1 MFSFSF
7 KNRIAFNYIVSG
19 SILIAIVFLFIYSI
33 VKFSVNKHVNEEIQ
47 EELYKHLDD
56 VSTDSN
62 DTYLI
67 QVDQWRAREH
77 NSISVNPVFVE
88 FYDNNKEII
97 DKSPNLK
104 SSNLKL
110 FPDSNNEFI
119 DTKLN
124 NIPVRQIQTAI
135 INNNQVVGY
144 LVVAMSL
151 EDFEIVQIL
160 KNILLVTFPIILIL
174 LFLIARFFAGRS
186 IKPVRTIIETS
197 NQITKDNLQT
207 RIPLPQNKDELYVL
221 SENINNL
228 LSRIEN
234 AIDREK
240 QFTSD
245 ASHEL
250 RTPLAVIKGTME
262 VLIRKPRNQQEYEE
276 KIQFCIS
283 EVDRLNHMV
292 DQLLLLARFE
302 NQKQNV
308 KQETIY
314 LNALVLDNLTRF
326 SEKSESKKLKIK
338 TEFTEDYYLVCDNYL
353 VSIIISNLISNAIKY
368 SNPNGEI
375 AIELGKK
382 NNEVTFSITDF
393 GVGIAKNDL
402 DKIFNSFYRS
412 DVSNHPE
419 IKGTGL
425 GLSIVKRLCDL
436 LKLEIAVESNLNQGT
451 KFVLNFPSSK
461 IKKLLSFSLFIFFTF
476 VL

>member
-1 MFSFSF
+1 MLSFSF

-19 SILIAIVFLFIYSI
+19 SVLIAIVFLFIYNI
-33 VKFSVNKHVNEEIQ
+33 VKYSVNKNVNEEIQ

-88 FYDNNKEII
+88 FYDNNKLLI

-326 SEKSESKKLKIK
+326 SEKSENKKLKIK
-338 TEFTEDYYLVCDNYL
+338 T
-353 VSIIISNLISNAIKY
+353 ISK
-368 SNPNGEI
+368 
-375 AIELGKK
+375 
-382 NNEVTFSITDF
+382 
-393 GVGIAKNDL
+393 
-402 DKIFNSFYRS
+402 
-412 DVSNHPE
+412 
-419 IKGTGL
+419 
-425 GLSIVKRLCDL
+425 
-436 LKLEIAVESNLNQGT
+436 
-451 KFVLNFPSSK
+451 SSK
-461 IKKLLSFSLFIFFTF
+461 DIATTK
-476 VL
+476 

>member
-19 SILIAIVFLFIYSI
+19 SILIAIVFLFIYNI
-33 VKFSVNKHVNEEIQ
+33 VKYSVNKHVNEEIQ
-47 EELYKHLDD
+47 EELLKHLDD

-77 NSISVNPVFVE
+77 NSISVNPVFVQ
-88 FYDNNKEII
+88 FYDNNKEVI

-104 SSNLKL
+104 NSNLKL
-110 FPDSNNEFI
+110 FNDSNNIFI

-124 NIPVRQIQTAI
+124 DIPLRQIQTAI
-135 INNNQVVGY
+135 INKGEVVGY

-151 EDFEIVQIL
+151 EDFEIVLIL
-160 KNILLVTFPIILIL
+160 KNILLITFPLILIL

-186 IKPVRTIIETS
+186 IKPVRTIIDTS
-197 NQITKDNLQT
+197 SQITKDNLQT

-221 SENINNL
+221 SKNINDL
-228 LSRIEN
+228 LNRIEN

-276 KIQFCIS
+276 KILFCIS

-314 LNALVLDNLTRF
+314 LNALILDNLTRF
-326 SEKSESKKLKIK
+326 SEKTENKKIK
-338 TEFTEDYYLVCDNYL
+338 IVADFTEDFYVQSDNYL
-353 VSIIISNLISNAIKY
+353 VSIIFSNLISNAIKY
-368 SNPNGEI
+368 SNDNGK
-375 AIELGKK
+375 IELKLEK
-382 NNEVTFSITDF
+382 TSTDLIF
-393 GVGIAKNDL
+393 TIADNGVGISEQDL
-402 DKIFNSFYRS
+402 NKIFNSFYRS
-412 DVSNHPE
+412 DVTNHPD

-436 LKLEIAVESNLNQGT
+436 LRIKISVESRINEKT
-451 KFVLNFPSSK
+451 KFILQFSSA
-461 IKKLLSFSLFIFFTF
+461 KLK
-476 VL
+476 

>member
-1 MFSFSF
+1 MLSFSF
-7 KNRIAFNYIVSG
+7 KNRIAFNYILSS
-19 SILIAIVFLFIYSI
+19 SILIAIVFFSIFFI
-33 VKFSVNKHVNEEIQ
+33 VKYTVNQHINEEIQ

-88 FYDNNKEII
+88 FYDNNKLLI

-110 FPDSNNEFI
+110 FSESNNEFI

-160 KNILLVTFPIILIL
+160 KNILLITFPLILIL
-174 LFLIARFFAGRS
+174 LYLIARFLAGRS
-186 IKPVRTIIETS
+186 IKPVSTIIDTS
-197 NQITKDNLQT
+197 SQITKDNLKS
-207 RIPLPQNKDELYVL
+207 RIPLPINKDELFVL
-221 SENINNL
+221 SQNINNL
-228 LSRIEN
+228 LDRVEN
-234 AIDREK
+234 AIEREK

-262 VLIRKPRNQQEYEE
+262 VLIRKPRNQHEYEE
-276 KIQFCIS
+276 KINFCIS

-302 NQKQNV
+302 NQKQNI
-308 KQETIY
+308 KNETIF
-314 LNALVLDNLTRF
+314 LNAIILDNLTRF
-326 SEKSESKKLKIK
+326 SEKIESKKVKV
-338 TEFTEDYYLVCDNYL
+338 FTSFSDDFYIQSDNYL
-353 VSIIISNLISNAIKY
+353 VSIIISNLLSNAIKY
-368 SNPNGEI
+368 SNSNGKI
-375 AIELGKK
+375 RIELSQ
-382 NNEVTFSITDF
+382 NEHHITFSISDN
-393 GVGIAKNDL
+393 GIGIAPDDMN
-402 DKIFNSFYRS
+402 KIFNSFYRS
-412 DVSNHPE
+412 DVSNHAE

-436 LKLEIAVESNLNQGT
+436 LKLEITVDSKLNEGT
-451 KFVLNFPSSK
+451 TFR
-461 IKKLLSFSLFIFFTF
+461 LSFSLAK
-476 VL
+476 LK

>member
-7 KNRIAFNYIVSG
+7 KNRIAFNYLVSG
-19 SILIAIVFLFIYSI
+19 SILIAIVFLFIYNI
-33 VKFSVNKHVNEEIQ
+33 VKYSVNKHVNEEIQ

-56 VSTDSN
+56 VTTDSS

-88 FYDNNKEII
+88 FYDNNKEVI

-104 SSNLKL
+104 ISDLKL
-110 FPDSNNEFI
+110 FAESNNEFI

-124 NIPVRQIQTAI
+124 AIPIRQIQTAI
-135 INNNQVVGY
+135 INKQEVVGY

-151 EDFEIVQIL
+151 EDFEIILIL
-160 KNILLVTFPIILIL
+160 KNILLITFPLILIV

-197 NQITKDNLQT
+197 SQITKDNLQT
-207 RIPLPQNKDELYVL
+207 RIPLPQNKDELYIL

-276 KIQFCIS
+276 KIIFCIS

-308 KQETIY
+308 KQESIY
-314 LNALVLDNLTRF
+314 LNALILDNLTRF
-326 SEKSESKKLKIK
+326 SEKSEIKKLKIK
-338 TEFTEDYYLVCDNYL
+338 TNFSDDYYLLSDNYL

-375 AIELGKK
+375 DIQLEKT
-382 NNEVTFSITDF
+382 NEEVIFSISDY
-393 GVGIAKNDL
+393 GIGIAENDL
-402 DKIFNSFYRS
+402 NKIFNSFYRS

-436 LKLEIAVESNLNQGT
+436 LKIKILVESKINEKT
-451 KFVLNFPSSK
+451 KFVLSFPLA
-461 IKKLLSFSLFIFFTF
+461 KLK
-476 VL
+476 

>member
-1 MFSFSF
+1 MLSFSF
-7 KNRIAFNYIVSG
+7 KNRIAFNYILSS
-19 SILIAIVFLFIYSI
+19 SILIAIVFLSIFTI
-33 VKFSVNKHVNEEIQ
+33 VKYSVNQHINEEIQ

-88 FYDNNKEII
+88 FYDNNKQLI

-104 SSNLKL
+104 NSNVELLENSK
-110 FPDSNNEFI
+110 NNKFS

-124 NIPVRQIQTAI
+124 GIPIRQIQTPI
-135 INNNQVVGY
+135 INKEKVVGY

-160 KNILLVTFPIILIL
+160 KNIFLISYPLILIL
-174 LFLIARFFAGRS
+174 LFLIARFFAGKS
-186 IKPVRTIIETS
+186 IKPVSTIIDTS
-197 NQITKDNLQT
+197 SQITKDNLKT
-207 RIPLPQNKDELYVL
+207 RIPLPVNKDELYVL
-221 SENINNL
+221 SQNINNL
-228 LSRIEN
+228 LDRVEN
-234 AIDREK
+234 AIEREK

-250 RTPLAVIKGTME
+250 RTPLAVMKGTME
-262 VLIRKPRNQQEYEE
+262 VLIRKPRDQKEYEE
-276 KIQFCIS
+276 KINFCIT

-302 NQKQNV
+302 NQKQNI
-308 KQETIY
+308 KNETIY
-314 LNALVLDNLTRF
+314 LNAIILDNLTRF
-326 SEKSESKKLKIK
+326 SSKIENKKLKVN
-338 TEFTEDYYLVCDNYL
+338 TEFSEDFYIQSDNYL
-353 VSIIISNLISNAIKY
+353 VSIVISNLISNAIKY
-368 SNPNGEI
+368 SNKNGEI
-375 AIELGKK
+375 NINLV
-382 NNEVTFSITDF
+382 NNNNQISFSIADK
-393 GVGIAKNDL
+393 GIGISPVDI

-412 DVSNHPE
+412 DVTNHAE

-436 LKLEIAVESNLNQGT
+436 LKLEIAVESKLNHGT
-451 KFVLNFPSSK
+451 TF
-461 IKKLLSFSLFIFFTF
+461 ILSFPLAK
-476 VL
+476 LK

>member
-1 MFSFSF
+1 MLSFSF
-7 KNRIAFNYIVSG
+7 KNRIAFNYILSS
-19 SILIAIVFLFIYSI
+19 SILIAIVFLSIFTI
-33 VKFSVNKHVNEEIQ
+33 VKYSVNQHINEEIQ

-88 FYDNNKEII
+88 FYDNNKQLI

-104 SSNLKL
+104 NSNVELLENSK
-110 FPDSNNEFI
+110 NNKFS

-124 NIPVRQIQTAI
+124 GIPIRQIQTPI
-135 INNNQVVGY
+135 INKEKVVGY

-160 KNILLVTFPIILIL
+160 KNILLISYPLILIL
-174 LFLIARFFAGRS
+174 LFLNARFFAGKS
-186 IKPVRTIIETS
+186 IKPVSTIIDTS
-197 NQITKDNLQT
+197 SQITKDNLKT
-207 RIPLPQNKDELYVL
+207 RIPLPVNKDELYVL
-221 SENINNL
+221 SQNINNL
-228 LSRIEN
+228 LDRVEN
-234 AIDREK
+234 AIEREK

-250 RTPLAVIKGTME
+250 RTPLAVMKGTME
-262 VLIRKPRNQQEYEE
+262 VLIRKPRDQKEYEE
-276 KIQFCIS
+276 KINFCIT

-302 NQKQNV
+302 NQKQNI
-308 KQETIY
+308 KNETIY
-314 LNALVLDNLTRF
+314 LNAIILDNLTRF
-326 SEKSESKKLKIK
+326 SSKIENKKLKVN
-338 TEFTEDYYLVCDNYL
+338 TEFSEDFYIQSDNYL
-353 VSIIISNLISNAIKY
+353 VSIIFSNLISNAIKY
-368 SNPNGEI
+368 SYDNGEI
-375 AIELGKK
+375 VLQLEKTSTEIIFTVSD
-382 NNEVTFSITDF
+382 N
-393 GVGIAKNDL
+393 GIGISEQDL
-402 DKIFNSFYRS
+402 NKIFNSFYRS

-436 LKLEIAVESNLNQGT
+436 LKIKISVESKINEKT
-451 KFVLNFPSSK
+451 KFTL
-461 IKKLLSFSLFIFFTF
+461 IFSLAK
-476 VL
+476 LK

>member
-1 MFSFSF
+1 MSS
-7 KNRIAFNYIVSG
+7 
-19 SILIAIVFLFIYSI
+19 SILIAIVFLSIFTI
-33 VKFSVNKHVNEEIQ
+33 VKYSVNQHINEEIQ

-88 FYDNNKEII
+88 FYDTNKQLI

-104 SSNLKL
+104 NSNIQLL
-110 FPDSNNEFI
+110 AANQNNKFT

-124 NIPVRQIQTAI
+124 GIPIRQIQTGI
-135 INNNQVVGY
+135 INKDQVVGY

-160 KNILLVTFPIILIL
+160 KNILLISYPLILIL
-174 LFLIARFFAGRS
+174 LFLIARFLAGRS
-186 IKPVRTIIETS
+186 IKPVSTIIDTS
-197 NQITKDNLQT
+197 SQITKDNLKS
-207 RIPLPQNKDELYVL
+207 RIPLPINKDELFVL
-221 SENINNL
+221 SQNINNL
-228 LSRIEN
+228 LDRVEN
-234 AIDREK
+234 AIEREK

-262 VLIRKPRNQQEYEE
+262 VLIRKPRNQHEYEE
-276 KIQFCIS
+276 KINFCIS
-283 EVDRLNHMV
+283 EVNRLNHMV

-302 NQKQNV
+302 NQKQNI
-308 KQETIY
+308 KNETIY
-314 LNALVLDNLTRF
+314 LNAIILDNLTRF
-326 SEKSESKKLKIK
+326 SEKIESKKIKII
-338 TEFTEDYYLVCDNYL
+338 TSFSDDYYIQSDNYL
-353 VSIIISNLISNAIKY
+353 VSIIISNLLSNAIKY
-368 SNPNGEI
+368 SDSTGEI
-375 AIELGKK
+375 RIKLSQ
-382 NNEVTFSITDF
+382 NEHHITFSISDN
-393 GVGIAKNDL
+393 GIGIAPDDM

-412 DVSNHPE
+412 DVINHAQ

-436 LKLEIAVESNLNQGT
+436 LKFEISVDS
-451 KFVLNFPSSK
+451 KLNFGTTFS
-461 IKKLLSFSLFIFFTF
+461 LSFSLAK
-476 VL
+476 LK

>member
-19 SILIAIVFLFIYSI
+19 SILIAIVFLFIYNI
-33 VKFSVNKHVNEEIQ
+33 VKYSVNKHVNEEIQ
-47 EELYKHLDD
+47 EELFKHLDD

-77 NSISVNPVFVE
+77 NSIRVNPVFVQ
-88 FYDNNKEII
+88 FYDNNKEVI

-104 SSNLKL
+104 DSNLKL
-110 FPDSNNEFI
+110 FNDSNNIFI

-124 NIPVRQIQTAI
+124 DIPLRQIQTAI
-135 INNNQVVGY
+135 INKGEVVGY

-151 EDFEIVQIL
+151 EDFEIVLIL
-160 KNILLVTFPIILIL
+160 KNILLITFPLILIL
-174 LFLIARFFAGRS
+174 LFLIARFFAGRN
-186 IKPVRTIIETS
+186 IKPVRTIIDTS
-197 NQITKDNLQT
+197 SQITKDNLQT

-221 SENINNL
+221 SQNINNL
-228 LSRIEN
+228 LNRIES

-276 KIQFCIS
+276 KILFCIS

-314 LNALVLDNLTRF
+314 LNALILDNLTRF
-326 SEKSESKKLKIK
+326 SEKTENKKIK
-338 TEFTEDYYLVCDNYL
+338 IVTDFTEDFYVQSDNYL
-353 VSIIISNLISNAIKY
+353 VSIIFSNLISNAIKY
-368 SNPNGEI
+368 SNDNGK
-375 AIELGKK
+375 IELKLEK
-382 NNEVTFSITDF
+382 TSTDIIF
-393 GVGIAKNDL
+393 TIADNGVGISEQDL
-402 DKIFNSFYRS
+402 NKIFNSFYRS
-412 DVSNHPE
+412 DVTNHPD

-436 LKLEIAVESNLNQGT
+436 LRIKISVESRINEKT
-451 KFVLNFPSSK
+451 KFILQFPSA
-461 IKKLLSFSLFIFFTF
+461 KLK
-476 VL
+476 

>member
-19 SILIAIVFLFIYSI
+19 SILIAIVFLFIYNI
-33 VKFSVNKHVNEEIQ
+33 VKYSVNKHVNEEIQ
-47 EELYKHLDD
+47 EELLKHLDD

-62 DTYLI
+62 ETYLI

-77 NSISVNPVFVE
+77 NSISVNPVFVQ
-88 FYDNNKEII
+88 FYDNNKEVI

-104 SSNLKL
+104 NSNLKL
-110 FPDSNNEFI
+110 FNDSNNIFI

-124 NIPVRQIQTAI
+124 DIPLRQIQTAI
-135 INNNQVVGY
+135 INKGEVVGY

-151 EDFEIVQIL
+151 EDFEIVLIL
-160 KNILLVTFPIILIL
+160 KNILLITFPLILIL

-186 IKPVRTIIETS
+186 IKPVRTIIDTS
-197 NQITKDNLQT
+197 SQITKDNLQT
-207 RIPLPQNKDELYVL
+207 RIPLPKNKDELYVL

-228 LSRIEN
+228 LNRIES

-314 LNALVLDNLTRF
+314 LNALILDNLTRF
-326 SEKSESKKLKIK
+326 SEKTENKKIK
-338 TEFTEDYYLVCDNYL
+338 IIADFTEDFYVQSDNYL
-353 VSIIISNLISNAIKY
+353 VSIIFSNLISNAIKY
-368 SNPNGEI
+368 SNDNGK
-375 AIELGKK
+375 IELKLEK
-382 NNEVTFSITDF
+382 TLTDIIF
-393 GVGIAKNDL
+393 TIADNGVGISEQDL
-402 DKIFNSFYRS
+402 NKIFNSFYRS
-412 DVSNHPE
+412 DVTNHPD

-436 LKLEIAVESNLNQGT
+436 LKIKISVESKINEKT
-451 KFVLNFPSSK
+451 KFTL
-461 IKKLLSFSLFIFFTF
+461 IFSLAK
-476 VL
+476 LK

>member
-19 SILIAIVFLFIYSI
+19 SILIAIVFLFIYNI
-33 VKFSVNKHVNEEIQ
+33 VKYSVNKHVNEEIQ
-47 EELYKHLDD
+47 EELFKHLDD

-77 NSISVNPVFVE
+77 NSISVNPVFVQ
-88 FYDNNKEII
+88 FYDNNKEVI

-104 SSNLKL
+104 NSNLKL
-110 FPDSNNEFI
+110 FNNSNNIFI

-124 NIPVRQIQTAI
+124 DIPLRQIQTAI
-135 INNNQVVGY
+135 INKGEVVGY

-151 EDFEIVQIL
+151 EDFEIVLIL
-160 KNILLVTFPIILIL
+160 KNILLITFPLILIL

-186 IKPVRTIIETS
+186 IKPVRTIIDTS
-197 NQITKDNLQT
+197 SQITKDNLQT

-221 SENINNL
+221 SKNINDL
-228 LSRIEN
+228 LNRIEN

-314 LNALVLDNLTRF
+314 LNALILDNLTRF
-326 SEKSESKKLKIK
+326 SEKTENKKIK
-338 TEFTEDYYLVCDNYL
+338 IVADFTEDFYVQSDNYL
-353 VSIIISNLISNAIKY
+353 VSIIFSNLISNAIKY
-368 SNPNGEI
+368 SNDNGK
-375 AIELGKK
+375 IELKLEK
-382 NNEVTFSITDF
+382 TLTDIIF
-393 GVGIAKNDL
+393 TIADNGVGISEQDL
-402 DKIFNSFYRS
+402 NKIFNSFYRS
-412 DVSNHPE
+412 DVTNHPD

-436 LKLEIAVESNLNQGT
+436 LKIKISVESKINEKT
-451 KFVLNFPSSK
+451 KFTL
-461 IKKLLSFSLFIFFTF
+461 IFSLAK
-476 VL
+476 LK

>member
-19 SILIAIVFLFIYSI
+19 SILIAIVFLFIYNI
-33 VKFSVNKHVNEEIQ
+33 VKYSVNKHVNDEIQ
-47 EELYKHLDD
+47 EELLKHLDD

-77 NSISVNPVFVE
+77 NSISVNPVFVQ
-88 FYDNNKEII
+88 FYDNNKEVI

-104 SSNLKL
+104 NSNLKL
-110 FPDSNNEFI
+110 FNDSNNIFI

-124 NIPVRQIQTAI
+124 DIPLRQIQTAI
-135 INNNQVVGY
+135 INKGEVIGY

-151 EDFEIVQIL
+151 EDFEIVLIL
-160 KNILLVTFPIILIL
+160 KNILLITFPLILIL
-174 LFLIARFFAGRS
+174 LFLIARFFAGKS
-186 IKPVRTIIETS
+186 IKPVRTIIDTS
-197 NQITKDNLQT
+197 SQITKDNLQT
-207 RIPLPQNKDELYVL
+207 RIPLPKNKDELYVL

-228 LSRIEN
+228 LNRIES

-314 LNALVLDNLTRF
+314 LNALILDNLTRF
-326 SEKSESKKLKIK
+326 SEKTENKKIK
-338 TEFTEDYYLVCDNYL
+338 IVADFKEDFYVQSDNYL
-353 VSIIISNLISNAIKY
+353 ISIIFSNLISNAIKY
-368 SNPNGEI
+368 SNDNGK
-375 AIELGKK
+375 IELKLEK
-382 NNEVTFSITDF
+382 TSTDLIF
-393 GVGIAKNDL
+393 TIADNGVGISEQDL
-402 DKIFNSFYRS
+402 NKIFNSFYRS
-412 DVSNHPE
+412 DVTNHPD

-436 LKLEIAVESNLNQGT
+436 LKIKISVESKINEKT
-451 KFVLNFPSSK
+451 KFTL
-461 IKKLLSFSLFIFFTF
+461 IFSLAK
-476 VL
+476 LK

>member
-7 KNRIAFNYIVSG
+7 KNRIAFNYIVSS
-19 SILIAIVFLFIYSI
+19 SILIAIVFIFIFTI
-33 VKFSVNKHVNEEIQ
+33 VKYSVNQHVNEEIQ

-77 NSISVNPVFVE
+77 NSFSVNPVFVE
-88 FYDNNKEII
+88 FYDTNKLLI

-104 SSNLKL
+104 NSNINLLDNSKN
-110 FPDSNNEFI
+110 DKFI

-124 NIPVRQIQTAI
+124 GIPIRQIQTPI
-135 INNNQVVGY
+135 VNKNKIVGY

-151 EDFEIVQIL
+151 EDLEIVQIL
-160 KNILLVTFPIILIL
+160 KNILLITYPLILIL
-174 LFLIARFFAGRS
+174 LYLFARFFAGRS
-186 IKPVRTIIETS
+186 IIPVSTIIETS
-197 NQITKDNLQT
+197 GKITKDNLKT
-207 RIPLPQNKDELYVL
+207 RIPLPNNKDELFAL
-221 SENINNL
+221 SQTINNL
-228 LSRIEN
+228 LDRVEN
-234 AIDREK
+234 AIEREK

-302 NQKQNV
+302 NQKQNI
-308 KQETIY
+308 KRESIY
-314 LNALVLDNLTRF
+314 LNALILDNLTRF
-326 SEKSESKKLKIK
+326 SEKIENKKLKVI
-338 TEFTEDYYLVCDNYL
+338 TSFDEDYYIESDNYL
-353 VSIIISNLISNAIKY
+353 VSIIVSNLISNAIKY
-368 SNPNGEI
+368 SNNETEINIKLLNENGNI
-375 AIELGKK
+375 
-382 NNEVTFSITDF
+382 VFSISDN
-393 GVGIAKNDL
+393 GIGIVPEDIE
-402 DKIFNSFYRS
+402 KIFTSFYRS
-412 DVSNHPE
+412 NVANHTQ

-436 LKLEIAVESNLNQGT
+436 LKIEITLTSEIDKGT
-451 KFVLNFPSSK
+451 
-461 IKKLLSFSLFIFFTF
+461 TF
-476 VL
+476 VIRFSDVNLK

>member
-19 SILIAIVFLFIYSI
+19 SILIAIVFLFIYNI
-33 VKFSVNKHVNEEIQ
+33 VKYSVNKHVNEEIQ
-47 EELYKHLDD
+47 EELLKHLDD

-77 NSISVNPVFVE
+77 NSISVNPVFVQ
-88 FYDNNKEII
+88 FYDNNKEVI

-104 SSNLKL
+104 NSNLKL
-110 FPDSNNEFI
+110 FNDSNNIFI

-124 NIPVRQIQTAI
+124 DIPLRQIQTAI
-135 INNNQVVGY
+135 INKGEVVGY

-151 EDFEIVQIL
+151 EDFEIVLIL
-160 KNILLVTFPIILIL
+160 KNILLITFPLILIL

-186 IKPVRTIIETS
+186 IKPVRTIIDTS
-197 NQITKDNLQT
+197 SQITKDNLQT
-207 RIPLPQNKDELYVL
+207 RIPLPKNKDELYVL

-228 LSRIEN
+228 LNRIES

-276 KIQFCIS
+276 KILFCIS

-314 LNALVLDNLTRF
+314 LNALILDNLTRF
-326 SEKSESKKLKIK
+326 SEKTENKKIK
-338 TEFTEDYYLVCDNYL
+338 IVADFTEDFYVQSDNYL
-353 VSIIISNLISNAIKY
+353 VSIIFSNLISNAIKY
-368 SNPNGEI
+368 SNDNGK
-375 AIELGKK
+375 IELKLEK
-382 NNEVTFSITDF
+382 TSTDLIF
-393 GVGIAKNDL
+393 TIADNGVGISEQDL
-402 DKIFNSFYRS
+402 NKIFNSFYRS
-412 DVSNHPE
+412 DVTNHPD

-436 LKLEIAVESNLNQGT
+436 LKIKISVESKINEKT
-451 KFVLNFPSSK
+451 KFTL
-461 IKKLLSFSLFIFFTF
+461 IFSLAK
-476 VL
+476 LK

>member
-1 MFSFSF
+1 MFSLSF

-19 SILIAIVFLFIYSI
+19 SFLIAIVFLFIYNI
-33 VKFSVNKHVNEEIQ
+33 VKYSVNKHVNEEIQ

-67 QVDQWRAREH
+67 HVDQWRAREH
-77 NSISVNPVFVE
+77 NSIRVNPVFVE

-104 SSNLKL
+104 NSDLVL
-110 FPDSNNEFI
+110 FSKNNTFI

-124 NIPVRQIQTAI
+124 LIPIRQIQTEI
-135 INNNQVVGY
+135 INNGKVVGY

-151 EDFEIVQIL
+151 EDFEIVLIL
-160 KNILLVTFPIILIL
+160 KNILLITFPLILIL

-186 IKPVRTIIETS
+186 IKPVRTIIDTS
-197 NQITKDNLQT
+197 SKITKDNLQT
-207 RIPLPQNKDELYVL
+207 RIPLPQNKDELYLL
-221 SENINNL
+221 SKNINNL
-228 LSRIEN
+228 LNRIES

-308 KQETIY
+308 KQESIY
-314 LNALVLDNLTRF
+314 LNALILDNLARF
-326 SEKSESKKLKIK
+326 SEKTESKKLKIRAN
-338 TEFTEDYYLVCDNYL
+338 FTEDYYILSDNYL
-353 VSIIISNLISNAIKY
+353 LSIIISNLISNAIKY
-368 SNPNGEI
+368 SNNNGEI
-375 AIELGKK
+375 SLELEK
-382 NNEVTFSITDF
+382 NQEEIIFSIIDN
-393 GVGIAKNDL
+393 GIGIAENDL

-412 DVSNHPE
+412 DVSSHPN

-436 LKLEIAVESNLNQGT
+436 LKIEIKVKSKLNETT
-451 KFVLNFPSSK
+451 KFILIFPLA
-461 IKKLLSFSLFIFFTF
+461 KLK
-476 VL
+476 

>member
-1 MFSFSF
+1 MLSFSF

-19 SILIAIVFLFIYSI
+19 AILIAIVFLFIYNI
-33 VKFSVNKHVNEEIQ
+33 VKYSVNKHVNEEIQ

-368 SNPNGEI
+368 SNTNGEI
-375 AIELGKK
+375 TIQLEKT
-382 NNEVTFSITDF
+382 NDEVIFSIADN
-393 GVGIAKNDL
+393 GVGIAENDL
-402 DKIFNSFYRS
+402 DKIFNSFFRS

-451 KFVLNFPSSK
+451 KFVLSFPLA
-461 IKKLLSFSLFIFFTF
+461 KLK
-476 VL
+476 

>member
-1 MFSFSF
+1 MLSFSF
-7 KNRIAFNYIVSG
+7 KNRIAFNYILSS
-19 SILIAIVFLFIYSI
+19 SILIAIVFFSIFFI
-33 VKFSVNKHVNEEIQ
+33 VKYTVNQHINEEIQ

-88 FYDNNKEII
+88 FYDTNKQLI

-104 SSNLKL
+104 NSNIQLL
-110 FPDSNNEFI
+110 ATNQNNKFT

-124 NIPVRQIQTAI
+124 GIPIRQIQTGI
-135 INNNQVVGY
+135 INKDQVVGY

-160 KNILLVTFPIILIL
+160 KNILLISYPLILIL
-174 LFLIARFFAGRS
+174 LFLIARFLAGRS
-186 IKPVRTIIETS
+186 IKPVSTIIDTS
-197 NQITKDNLQT
+197 SQITKDNLKS
-207 RIPLPQNKDELYVL
+207 RIPLPINKDELFVL
-221 SENINNL
+221 SQNINNL
-228 LSRIEN
+228 LDRVEN
-234 AIDREK
+234 AIEREK

-262 VLIRKPRNQQEYEE
+262 VLIRKPRNQHEYEE
-276 KIQFCIS
+276 KINFCIS

-302 NQKQNV
+302 NQKQNI
-308 KQETIY
+308 KNETIF
-314 LNALVLDNLTRF
+314 LNAIILDNLTRF
-326 SEKSESKKLKIK
+326 SEKIESKKVKV
-338 TEFTEDYYLVCDNYL
+338 FTSFSDDFYIQSDNYL
-353 VSIIISNLISNAIKY
+353 VSIIISNLLSNAIKY
-368 SNPNGEI
+368 SNSNGKI
-375 AIELGKK
+375 RIELSQ
-382 NNEVTFSITDF
+382 NEHHITFSISDN
-393 GVGIAKNDL
+393 GIGIAPDDMN
-402 DKIFNSFYRS
+402 KIFNSFYRS
-412 DVSNHPE
+412 DVINHAQ

-436 LKLEIAVESNLNQGT
+436 LKFEISVDSKLNVGT
-451 KFVLNFPSSK
+451 TFS
-461 IKKLLSFSLFIFFTF
+461 LSFSLAK
-476 VL
+476 LK

>member
-19 SILIAIVFLFIYSI
+19 SILIAIVFLFIYNI
-33 VKFSVNKHVNEEIQ
+33 VKYSVNKHVNEEIQ
-47 EELYKHLDD
+47 EELLKHLDD

-77 NSISVNPVFVE
+77 NSISVNPVFVQ
-88 FYDNNKEII
+88 FYDNNKEVI

-104 SSNLKL
+104 NSNLKL
-110 FPDSNNEFI
+110 FNNSNNIFI

-124 NIPVRQIQTAI
+124 DIPLRQIQTAI
-135 INNNQVVGY
+135 INKREVVGY

-151 EDFEIVQIL
+151 EDFEIVLIL
-160 KNILLVTFPIILIL
+160 KNILLITFPLILIL

-186 IKPVRTIIETS
+186 IKPVRTIIDTS
-197 NQITKDNLQT
+197 SQITKDNLQT

-221 SENINNL
+221 SKNINDL
-228 LSRIEN
+228 LNRIEN

-276 KIQFCIS
+276 KILFCIS

-314 LNALVLDNLTRF
+314 LNALILDNLTRF
-326 SEKSESKKLKIK
+326 SEKTENKKIK
-338 TEFTEDYYLVCDNYL
+338 IVTDFKEDFYVQSDNYL
-353 VSIIISNLISNAIKY
+353 ISIIFSNLISNAIKY
-368 SNPNGEI
+368 SNDNGKVELKLEKTSTDLIFTI
-375 AIELGKK
+375 AD
-382 NNEVTFSITDF
+382 N
-393 GVGIAKNDL
+393 GVGISEQDL
-402 DKIFNSFYRS
+402 NKIFNSFYRS
-412 DVSNHPE
+412 DVTNHPD

-436 LKLEIAVESNLNQGT
+436 LKIKISVESKINEKT
-451 KFVLNFPSSK
+451 KFTL
-461 IKKLLSFSLFIFFTF
+461 IFSLAK
-476 VL
+476 LK

>member
-19 SILIAIVFLFIYSI
+19 SILIAIVFLFIYNI
-33 VKFSVNKHVNEEIQ
+33 VKYSVNKHVNEEIQ
-47 EELYKHLDD
+47 EELLKHLDD

-67 QVDQWRAREH
+67 EVDQWRAREH
-77 NSISVNPVFVE
+77 NSISVNPVFVQ
-88 FYDNNKEII
+88 FYDNNKEVI

-104 SSNLKL
+104 NSNLKL
-110 FPDSNNEFI
+110 FNNSNNIFI

-124 NIPVRQIQTAI
+124 DIPLRQIQTAI
-135 INNNQVVGY
+135 INKGEVVGY

-151 EDFEIVQIL
+151 EDFEIVLIL
-160 KNILLVTFPIILIL
+160 KNILLLVTFPIILIL

-186 IKPVRTIIETS
+186 IKPVRTIIDTS
-197 NQITKDNLQT
+197 SQITKDNLQT

-221 SENINNL
+221 SKNINDL
-228 LSRIEN
+228 LNRIEN

-314 LNALVLDNLTRF
+314 LNALILDNLTRF
-326 SEKSESKKLKIK
+326 SEKTENKKIK
-338 TEFTEDYYLVCDNYL
+338 IVADFTEDFYVQSDNYL
-353 VSIIISNLISNAIKY
+353 VSIIFSNLISNAIKY
-368 SNPNGEI
+368 SNDNGK
-375 AIELGKK
+375 IELKLEK
-382 NNEVTFSITDF
+382 TLTDIIF
-393 GVGIAKNDL
+393 TIADNGVGISEQDL
-402 DKIFNSFYRS
+402 NKIFNSFYRS
-412 DVSNHPE
+412 DVTNHPD

-436 LKLEIAVESNLNQGT
+436 LKIKISVESKINEKT
-451 KFVLNFPSSK
+451 KFTL
-461 IKKLLSFSLFIFFTF
+461 IFSLAK
-476 VL
+476 LK

>member
-1 MFSFSF
+1 MLSFSF
-7 KNRIAFNYIVSG
+7 KNRIAFNYILSS
-19 SILIAIVFLFIYSI
+19 SILIAIVFISIFTI
-33 VKFSVNKHVNEEIQ
+33 VKYSVNQHINEEIQ

-88 FYDNNKEII
+88 FYDTNKQLI

-104 SSNLKL
+104 NIDIELL
-110 FPDSNNEFI
+110 DSNKNNKFT

-124 NIPVRQIQTAI
+124 GIPIRQIQTSI
-135 INNNQVVGY
+135 VNKEKVVGY

-160 KNILLVTFPIILIL
+160 KNILLISYPLILIL

-186 IKPVRTIIETS
+186 IKPVSTIIDTS
-197 NQITKDNLQT
+197 SQITKDNLKT
-207 RIPLPQNKDELYVL
+207 RIPLPQNKDELYLL

-228 LSRIEN
+228 LDRIEN

-250 RTPLAVIKGTME
+250 RTPLAIIKGTME
-262 VLIRKPRNQQEYEE
+262 VLIRKPRDQKEYEE
-276 KIQFCIS
+276 KINFCIT

-302 NQKQNV
+302 NQKQNI
-308 KQETIY
+308 KNENIY
-314 LNALVLDNLTRF
+314 LNAIILDNLTRF
-326 SEKSESKKLKIK
+326 SDKVESKKLKVN
-338 TEFTEDYYLVCDNYL
+338 TTFSEDFYIQSDNYL
-353 VSIIISNLISNAIKY
+353 VSIVISNLISNSIKY
-368 SNPNGEI
+368 SNKNGEI
-375 AIELGKK
+375 NINLVK
-382 NNEVTFSITDF
+382 NNNHITFSIADN
-393 GVGIAKNDL
+393 GIGIAPSNI

-412 DVSNHPE
+412 DASNHAE

-425 GLSIVKRLCDL
+425 GLSIVKRLCEL
-436 LKLEIAVESNLNQGT
+436 LKIEVSVASEQNKGSEF
-451 KFVLNFPSSK
+451 K
-461 IKKLLSFSLFIFFTF
+461 LSFSL
-476 VL
+476 VELK

>member
-19 SILIAIVFLFIYSI
+19 SILIAIVFLFIYNI
-33 VKFSVNKHVNEEIQ
+33 VKYSVNKHVNEEIQ
-47 EELYKHLDD
+47 EELLKHLDD

-77 NSISVNPVFVE
+77 NSISVNPVFVQ
-88 FYDNNKEII
+88 FYDNNKEVI

-104 SSNLKL
+104 NSNLKL
-110 FPDSNNEFI
+110 FNDSNNIFI

-124 NIPVRQIQTAI
+124 DIPLRQIQTAI
-135 INNNQVVGY
+135 INKGEVIGY

-151 EDFEIVQIL
+151 EDFEIVLIL
-160 KNILLVTFPIILIL
+160 KNILLITFPLILIL

-186 IKPVRTIIETS
+186 IKPVRTIIDTS
-197 NQITKDNLQT
+197 SQITKDNLQT
-207 RIPLPQNKDELYVL
+207 RIPLPKNKDELYVL

-228 LSRIEN
+228 LNRIES

-314 LNALVLDNLTRF
+314 LNALILDNLTRF
-326 SEKSESKKLKIK
+326 SEKTENKKIK
-338 TEFTEDYYLVCDNYL
+338 IVADFTEDFYVQSDNYL
-353 VSIIISNLISNAIKY
+353 VSIIFSNLISNAIKY
-368 SNPNGEI
+368 SNDNGK
-375 AIELGKK
+375 IELKLEK
-382 NNEVTFSITDF
+382 TLTDIIF
-393 GVGIAKNDL
+393 TIADNGVGISEQDL
-402 DKIFNSFYRS
+402 NKIFNSFYRS
-412 DVSNHPE
+412 DVTNHPD

-436 LKLEIAVESNLNQGT
+436 LKIKISVESKINEKT
-451 KFVLNFPSSK
+451 KFTL
-461 IKKLLSFSLFIFFTF
+461 IFSLAK
-476 VL
+476 LK

>member
-1 MFSFSF
+1 MLSFSF
-7 KNRIAFNYIVSG
+7 KNRIAFNYILSS
-19 SILIAIVFLFIYSI
+19 SILIAIVFLSIFTI
-33 VKFSVNKHVNEEIQ
+33 VKYSVNQHINEEIQ

-88 FYDNNKEII
+88 FYDTNKQLI

-104 SSNLKL
+104 NTDVELL
-110 FPDSNNEFI
+110 DSDKNNKFT

-124 NIPVRQIQTAI
+124 GIPIRQIQTPI
-135 INNNQVVGY
+135 INKEKVVGY

-160 KNILLVTFPIILIL
+160 KNILLISYPLILIL
-174 LFLIARFFAGRS
+174 LFLIARFFAGKS
-186 IKPVRTIIETS
+186 IKPVSTIIDTS
-197 NQITKDNLQT
+197 SQITKDNLKT
-207 RIPLPQNKDELYVL
+207 RIPLPQNKDELYLL

-228 LSRIEN
+228 LDRIEN

-250 RTPLAVIKGTME
+250 RTPLAVMKGTME
-262 VLIRKPRNQQEYEE
+262 VLIRKPRDQKEYEE
-276 KIQFCIS
+276 KINFCIT

-302 NQKQNV
+302 NQKQNI
-308 KQETIY
+308 KNETIY
-314 LNALVLDNLTRF
+314 LNAIILDNLTRF
-326 SEKSESKKLKIK
+326 SDKVESKKLKVI
-338 TEFTEDYYLVCDNYL
+338 TSFSDDFYIQSDNYL
-353 VSIIISNLISNAIKY
+353 ISIVISNLISNAIKY
-368 SNPNGEI
+368 SNKNGEI
-375 AIELGKK
+375 NINLINH
-382 NNEVTFSITDF
+382 NNEISFSIADN
-393 GVGIAKNDL
+393 GIGIALADI

-412 DVSNHPE
+412 DVSNHAE

-436 LKLEIAVESNLNQGT
+436 LKLEISVESKLNQGT
-451 KFVLNFPSSK
+451 TF
-461 IKKLLSFSLFIFFTF
+461 ILSFPLAK
-476 VL
+476 LK